1 MSKRVKRPYDGSRRH
16 AQAEVT
22 KQQIVDAAKPLF
34 LDQGY
39 EATSMRQLAE
49 ASGVSLQTV
58 YNALQSK
65 FGVFSALM
73 DVIIAGDHEPVA
85 LADRVDFIALDA
97 IEDPRELL
105 RAIVRVA
112 APILARLDV
121 IYPTLRAAAASDPQ
135 VAEAHQRFTLDARYE
150 QYRSIGAKLASLG
163 ALPDGMTASA
173 AVDILWTVLSPDTY
187 NLLVSHRGWSR
198 EQFVAWA
205 TDCVLATVVTNRV
218 PKKALPK
225 KPVRKRQAN

>member
-1 MSKRVKRPYDGSRRH
+1 MRGESEPVPFVVLARSSSCDATRTSLRVTRTSASTTSALARTAVRIV
-16 AQAEVT
+16 VT
-22 KQQIVDAAKPLF
+22 VLSWPK
-34 LDQGY
+34 
-39 EATSMRQLAE
+39 TS
-49 ASGVSLQTV
+49 T
-58 YNALQSK
+58 AL

-85 LADRVDFIALDA
+85 LADRVEFIALDA

-105 RAIVRVA
+105 RAVVRVA

-150 QYRSIGAKLASLG
+150 QYRSTGAKLASLG

-205 TDCVLATVVTNRV
+205 TDCVLATVVANRV
-218 PKKALPK
+218 PKKAVPK
-225 KPVRKRQAN
+225 KAVRKRQAD

>member
-1 MSKRVKRPYDGSRRH
+1 MVTRVKRPYDGSRRQ
-16 AQAEVT
+16 AQAKVT

-49 ASGVSLQTV
+49 ASGVSLQTL
-58 YNALQSK
+58 YNAFQSK

-73 DVIIAGDHEPVA
+73 DVIIVGDHEPVA
-85 LADRVDFIALDA
+85 LADRVEFTALDA

-105 RAIVRVA
+105 RAVVRAA
-112 APILARLDV
+112 APILDRLDA

-135 VAEAHQRFTLDARYE
+135 VAEAHQRFTLDARFE
-150 QYRSIGAKLASLG
+150 QYRGIGAQLAGLG
-163 ALPDGMTASA
+163 ALPDGMTAAA

-187 NLLVSHRGWSR
+187 NLLVSHRGWSSG
-198 EQFVAWA
+198 QFVAWA
-205 TDCVLATVVTNRV
+205 TDCVLATVVAKRV
-218 PKKALPK
+218 PKKAAPK
-225 KPVRKRQAN
+225 QRAR